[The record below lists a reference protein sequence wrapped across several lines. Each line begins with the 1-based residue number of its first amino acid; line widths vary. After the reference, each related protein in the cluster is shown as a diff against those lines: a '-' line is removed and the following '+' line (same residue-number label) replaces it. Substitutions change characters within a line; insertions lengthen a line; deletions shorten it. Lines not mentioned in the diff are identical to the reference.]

1 MEATRTSV
9 TSGNEQIGYNMD
21 PAYQVGYTQQE
32 VDGKSLKWIGVF
44 SNLMWIFIH
53 KFVFKLVDLQ
63 FVFDTGQRIRIGF
76 YELLEF

>member
-32 VDGKSLKWIGVF
+32 VDGKSLK
-44 SNLMWIFIH
+44 LFIY
-53 KFVFKLVDLQ
+53 FFFKSDVNIISLYVNYVEDLQ
-63 FVFDTGQRIRIGF
+63 FVFDTG
-76 YELLEF
+76 

>member
-1 MEATRTSV
+1 M

-32 VDGKSLKWIGVF
+32 VDGKSLKWFVF

-53 KFVFKLVDLQ
+53 KFVCKLVELH
-63 FVFDTGQRIRIGF
+63 FVFDTDHRIRIEF